1 MKRTIAAIFVSVIIL
16 LAAACNSST
25 SGGSPDAQANDKQAD
40 TVTLKFFHRWPS
52 EPRNSYF
59 NSIVKEFENQN
70 PGVKIEMEAVL
81 NDSYKE
87 KIKVLVSSN
96 NIPDVF
102 TSWSDTFAENLVSS
116 GKVKDV
122 SSMYSSDPNWANN
135 IIPSQI
141 KPFTFNGKTY
151 GVPFT
156 MDGKAFF
163 YNKKAFDKA
172 GLQKPKT
179 WEELIAALDKLKS
192 SGYDTPLI
200 EGLQN
205 TWAISHYL
213 GTMTQ
218 RMISPDVIAKDYQAQ
233 TGQFTDPGY
242 VKVLEYWDKLVS
254 YMGPNATS
262 IDHEAARNLFIAEKV
277 PVMYMQFAE
286 LGYLTK
292 NADLQFDFFNFP
304 AFAEGKGNPAAL
316 TGAPEGFMISNVG
329 KHQELAEKFV
339 KFIVSPDNAAK
350 FQKDAGAMTVVK
362 GSATADNSPKGTLQ
376 AIDVILNATETSP
389 WQDNALNITV
399 ADAFMKGGQSMAAK
413 SKTPQQVMDDVQK
426 AAKALHNA
434 K

>member
-1 MKRTIAAIFVSVIIL
+1 MKRKTTAIFASVLIL
-16 LAAACNSST
+16 LTAACSST
-25 SGGSPDAQANDKQAD
+25 NGDQAGSKDQQ

-59 NSIVKEFENQN
+59 NYIVKEFEKQN
-70 PGVKIEMEAVL
+70 PGVKIEMESVL

-102 TSWSDTFAENLVSS
+102 TSWSDSFAENLVSS

-122 SSMYSSDPNWANN
+122 TSMFDSDATWANT
-135 IIPSQI
+135 IIKSQI
-141 KPFTFNGKTY
+141 KPFTFNGKIY

-163 YNKKAFDKA
+163 YNKKAFEKA
-172 GLQKPKT
+172 GIQKPKT
-179 WEELIAALDKLKS
+179 WDELIAALDKLKGA
-192 SGYDTPLI
+192 GYDAPLM

-205 TWAISHYL
+205 TWAVSHYL
-213 GTMTQ
+213 GTMNQ
-218 RMISPDVIAKDYQAQ
+218 RMLSPEVIAKDYKTETAQ
-233 TGQFTDPGY
+233 YSDPGY

-254 YMGPNATS
+254 YMGPAATS

-277 PVMYMQFAE
+277 PVMYLQFAE

-292 NADLQFDFFNFP
+292 NPKLDFDFFNFP
-304 AFAEGKGNPAAL
+304 AFPEGKGNPGAL
-316 TGAPEGFMISNVG
+316 TGAPEGFMISNTG

-339 KFIVSPDNAAK
+339 KFIVSPENAAK
-350 FQKDAGAMTVVK
+350 FQKDAGAMTAVK
-362 GSATADNSPKGTLQ
+362 GSATAENSPKGTLE
-376 AIDVILNATETSP
+376 AVDVIMNASETTP
-389 WQDNALNITV
+389 WLDNAMNIAI
-399 ADAFMKGGQSMAAK
+399 ADAFMKGGQAMASKSM
-413 SKTPQQVMDDVQK
+413 TPQQVMESVQK
-426 AAKALHNA
+426 AAKLLQSA